1 MLTIIAASC
10 AIATTLPH
18 RIAPC
23 LAKDIVAK
31 SGSIV
36 FVTPTNDPF
45 VVQVE
50 DVIHSK
56 TVKQGLLRLHKPDP
70 VLLEPSDPFVGVF
83 SPTVLFLKDQ
93 AEPPNSKY
101 SLADYYY
108 GWIPIST
115 RTFPYSRSTSARY
128 TGRPIKLIRVGK
140 LLFLDKFK
148 PRNAYVVTR
157 KELFREL
164 ARISKA
170 ISAKSQAEWFRR

>member
-1 MLTIIAASC
+1 MLTIIAASY

-70 VLLEPSDPFVGVF
+70 MLLEHSDRFVGVF
-83 SPTVLFLKDQ
+83 SPSVLFLKDQ
-93 AEPPNSKY
+93 AEPRNSKY

-108 GWIPIST
+108 GWIPIPT
-115 RTFPYSRSTSARY
+115 RTLPYGRSTSAIY
-128 TGRPIKLIRVGK
+128 TGTPIKIIRVGK
-140 LLFLDKFK
+140 LLFLDKLR

-157 KELFREL
+157 NELFREL

-170 ISAKSQAEWFRR
+170 LSAKNQTE